1 MTWILCPSNV
11 YGLNSNAVEAKKKTR
26 KTMLMKLRMNYLP
39 VLALNPTTQQAVG

>member
-11 YGLNSNAVEAKKKTR
+11 YGLSSNAVEAKKKTR
-26 KTMLMKLRMNYLP
+26 KTMLMKLT